1 MDFIHR
7 LTTATFKYKNH
18 LIPLMVT
25 GCLFTGSLQP
35 CLAVIHRHHTNSE
48 EPVSA
53 DQTLKD
59 GEDLSSHNNDES
71 RIVAIINGQLLTQR
85 DINNR
90 EKLFQLTAGI
100 NLSPDVMQHMRP
112 QLIKQLITER
122 LHIQEMLRR
131 NVNISPEQIA
141 KAIAGIEKQNNL
153 PTNALRDKLSKDG
166 VSLSTLI
173 DQIRL
178 QLGWGRVIQQ
188 ELGSQTRITAKE
200 VEQRETALK
209 HEVGQPEYL
218 INEIF
223 IPVENARHPEQEL
236 QFTKTIIQQ
245 LRNGAAFP
253 IVAAQ
258 FSQSQS
264 ALQGGALGWVQE
276 DNLDPE
282 VVSIARKMPIGA
294 ISNPIKVAGGY
305 IIAMLNGR
313 RTIGNEIGT
322 LMQVR
327 QIFLPFSSKL
337 NPQQPTQQQV
347 ATLNQA
353 TKLAN
358 TLHSC
363 QQAEEANIRAG
374 NVRPSDPGE
383 LQLER
388 LNPEM
393 ENVLKDL
400 QPGQLSKPLVSF
412 DGIALLMVCSRH
424 KKNLADISAS
434 EIANQLL
441 NQRVEQVS
449 QQLDRD
455 LHRQAIIEIHKS
467 PQNNDTSP
475 QTAKHP
481 ASSHKRTHPAVR
493 SAG

>member
-1 MDFIHR
+1 MMSNIIHK
-7 LTTATFKYKNH
+7 LAATTLNYKNCFTF
-18 LIPLMVT
+18 LTLA
-25 GCLFTGSLQP
+25 GCILTVNYQVFAAPAHQ
-35 CLAVIHRHHTNSE
+35 HHPISKSSISHSN
-48 EPVSA
+48 
-53 DQTLKD
+53 TLKD
-59 GEDLSSHNNDES
+59 GEDFSSSDPVHNDES
-71 RIVAIINGQLLTQR
+71 KIVAIINGQLLTQR

-90 EKLFQLTAGI
+90 ERLFQLTAGI
-100 NLSPDVMQHMRP
+100 HLSPDVMEHMRP

-141 KAIAGIEKQNNL
+141 KAIAGIEKQNNM
-153 PTNALRDKLSKDG
+153 PENALRNKLSADG

-200 VEQRETALK
+200 VEQREAALK
-209 HEVGQPEYL
+209 REVGQPEYL

-223 IPVENARHPEQEL
+223 VPVENARHPEQEL
-236 QFTKTIIQQ
+236 QFTETIIQQ
-245 LRNGAAFP
+245 LHNGAAFP

-282 VVSIARKMPIGA
+282 VVAIARKMPIGA

-305 IIAMLNGR
+305 IIAMLSGR
-313 RTIGNEIGT
+313 RTIGNEMGT
-322 LMQVR
+322 LMRVK

-337 NPQQPTQQQV
+337 NPQQPTPQQV

-353 TKLAN
+353 SKFKNSLHNCQDVEKISEKNNNIKL
-358 TLHSC
+358 
-363 QQAEEANIRAG
+363 
-374 NVRPSDPGE
+374 SDPGE

-393 ENVLKDL
+393 ANILKNL
-400 QPGQLSKPLVSF
+400 QPGQVSKPLVSL
-412 DGIALLMVCSRH
+412 DGIALLMVCSRE
-424 KKNLADISAS
+424 KKNLSDISAS

-441 NQRVEQVS
+441 NQRVEQIS

-455 LHRQAIIEIHKS
+455 LHRQAIIEIHNTTK
-467 PQNNDTSP
+467 QNDVKQQST
-475 QTAKHP
+475 
-481 ASSHKRTHPAVR
+481 R
-493 SAG
+493 